1 MTHDELIT
9 KAEEWL
15 RKIEREMPECM
26 RDGSV
31 DQMPKRQ
38 VRDAVVIDFSSDEDI
53 GTIQVVMERDT
64 GAPIGATHTPPKTK
78 NQKTDDPVA

>member
-1 MTHDELIT
+1 MSHDELIA
-9 KAEEWL
+9 KAIEWL
-15 RKIEREMPECM
+15 RRIEREMPDGM
-26 RDGSV
+26 LGGSV
-31 DQMPKRQ
+31 DKMPKRQ

-78 NQKTDDPVA
+78 NETTDEDAA